1 MLHRK
6 VWKEAKSLAIIGTG
20 SELKGFLLESTKSM
34 LTSGRMRWTFLHCCW
49 ENTYITSTMSS
60 WSALYQ
66 NWNKGR
72 KRRKSQVVAS
82 LCSLSFSPLTTSQ
95 RLTFIATLLVNSC
108 FWLNIHLQDL
118 EEVVDQ
124 EEEEFEVK
132 MDQAWTFLT
141 SFAPSDLSLLKEG
154 FQGKNS
160 RRVNISMLLVT
171 GSQVS
176 DSSWNFFGYS
186 VIHQGRLCVIG
197 LRKNPRWC
205 STVQTRIFLEFA
217 DPSTEFS

>member
-1 MLHRK
+1 M
-6 VWKEAKSLAIIGTG
+6 
-20 SELKGFLLESTKSM
+20 
-34 LTSGRMRWTFLHCCW
+34 
-49 ENTYITSTMSS
+49 
-60 WSALYQ
+60 
-66 NWNKGR
+66 
-72 KRRKSQVVAS
+72 
-82 LCSLSFSPLTTSQ
+82 
-95 RLTFIATLLVNSC
+95 
-108 FWLNIHLQDL
+108 NIHLQDL
-118 EEVVDQ
+118 EVVVDQ
-124 EEEEFEVK
+124 GEEEFEVEEVK

-141 SFAPSDLSLLKEG
+141 SSAPSDLSLLKEG